1 VKGNEIEFNKTEF
14 IAPAVAVVVWCP
26 MSCRFAPA
34 FRKVTSLKYLQIC
47 LLAAMSLWL
56 NGCGSA
62 PAVTSYTNPIS
73 GRRTDIMGANLL
85 DTKEP
90 TREMI
95 WLNAYRDFQDQATFK
110 YYLEVIYGANQ
121 ETGYLDIGPGR
132 SLTIV
137 ADGEELRFI
146 GLGTLERKKEG
157 NAVYE
162 FARYDA
168 TSHDMGTIAGAKT
181 VVVKVAGKNGLVVR
195 EFGPENFENF
205 RKFVETTSGSSAQ

>member
-1 VKGNEIEFNKTEF
+1 MKYLRFCLL
-14 IAPAVAVVVWCP
+14 VVV
-26 MSCRFAPA
+26 
-34 FRKVTSLKYLQIC
+34 SLC
-47 LLAAMSLWL
+47 L

-85 DTKEP
+85 DTPEQ

-95 WLNAYRDFQDQATFK
+95 WLNAYRDFQNKTTFK

-137 ADGEELRFI
+137 ADGEELTFI
-146 GLGTLERKKEG
+146 GLGSLERKKEG

-162 FARYDA
+162 YARYDA
-168 TSHDMGTIAGAKT
+168 TAADMETIANAEKVT
-181 VVVKVAGKNGLVVR
+181 VKVSGKGAIVVR
-195 EFGPENFENF
+195 DFTEENFNNF
-205 RKFVETTSGSSAQ
+205 REFVANTTGEPTE